1 MATVDGG
8 KLQYEIEIETAKLM
22 TGSRKASVVLE
33 QLNKNAQ
40 AASGGFDKVD
50 SSGRKASST
59 LGSVSSGAK
68 NAGDN
73 LSSAG
78 RGAEQLGGGFSRLA
92 SLVKGY
98 ITVQAALK
106 LIEIADDM
114 TMLQAR
120 VTLLSGSMEEAK
132 NTMASLSAIAANT
145 GNSLASTEK
154 LWETLTASLKEAG
167 ATNGQVLMLT
177 DTLQKIGV
185 VGGSSAEEMSNAL
198 RQFGQSIAG
207 GVVRAEEFNSVLEN
221 MPELARQMAAGL
233 GLSLG
238 QLRQRMLEGKL
249 TAEDAL
255 NAIQKQAGNVNTEFE
270 KMPVT
275 VDRAKNSLDVAFKN
289 MINDLNQSIG
299 LTQELAGLMQSV
311 ANNLNFYNKNVG
323 DSSRM
328 PKLISLQ
335 KEYNEE
341 LKDGQRWY
349 ESDTIFQQ
357 RRGEAASKLK
367 QVEGEI
373 AHIRAKAA
381 KDMEDSSKPI
391 AVKGAGTAN
400 PKQDDLIKK
409 SQRRIKLTKLEGEA
423 RARLQAQYDAEDA
436 GIKSTD
442 PLVKSLQDQYAEIYR
457 NTQAQKVSNAE
468 GKKSASQA
476 ESIAEKLAALK
487 EQAALSAESTR
498 ELSREQAIL
507 TAQQSLGSAATQND
521 IKLAG
526 QYAAAKWDTGNA
538 IRAQAAAEKLLPE
551 TKANASY
558 KQDVSDLQTAL
569 SAKKISQQQYN
580 ATAEKLE
587 QEHQANLAK
596 IRADQTVTP
605 QQAAAGTVNPVQ
617 ALANENA
624 QKLALIQ
631 QFENQKVI
639 TEQQGL
645 ALRKSLNTQYDQQ
658 RTAAMWQMW
667 RNQSVGN
674 EAVAASFDSI
684 AGNASNAFTGI
695 ATGSMTAGEAVSSLA
710 SNSLNTL
717 INSFVQMGAE
727 WVRSSVMGA
736 AAQTTAITTTTA
748 ASVAGTATTTA
759 ASTAAAGTTMAAWLP
774 AALVA
779 SIGSFGA
786 AAVVGG
792 GALLAAFGLIAG
804 LSGKRK
810 NGGPVSAGSMYQVGE
825 GGMPEI
831 YQASSGKQYMIPGDN
846 GSVISNKDMTS
857 SAGGSGGVVINI
869 QNYTSATVDA
879 QASNTGGGLT
889 IDVIVADLNQGGPI
903 RQAITRNTTASAR
916 ATE

>member
-1 MATVDGG
+1 MPGEMQMSKQDVGQ
-8 KLQYEIEIETAKLM
+8 LVYEVSMDVQELM
-22 TGSRKASVVLE
+22 EARQKIDSQLYG
-33 QLNKNAQ
+33 LNKSAN
-40 AASGGFDKVD
+40 
-50 SSGRKASST
+50 
-59 LGSVSSGAK
+59 
-68 NAGDN
+68 
-73 LSSAG
+73 SAG
-78 RGAEQLGGGFSRLA
+78 QSIDRLEKKTENLGGGFTRLA
-92 SLVKGY
+92 SAVKGY

-120 VTLLSGSMEEAK
+120 VTRLSGSLNEAK
-132 NTMASLSAIAANT
+132 NTMASLSTIAANT

-275 VDRAKNSLDVAFKN
+275 VGRAKNSLDVAFKN

-341 LKDGQRWY
+341 LRDGQRWY

-409 SQRRIKLTKLEGEA
+409 SQRRIKLSKLEGEA

-442 PLVKSLQDQYAEIYR
+442 PRVKSLQDQYAEIYR

-507 TAQQSLGSAATQND
+507 TAQQSLGSAATQAD

-551 TKANASY
+551 ARENANY
-558 KQDVSDLQTAL
+558 KQDVEDLKTAL
-569 SAKKISQQQYN
+569 DAKKITQQQAD
-580 ATAEKLE
+580 ATSE
-587 QEHQANLAK
+587 QLAKQHQVNLAK
-596 IRADQTVTP
+596 IRSEQVVTP
-605 QQAAAGTVNPVQ
+605 EQAAAGTFDPVQ

-631 QFENQKVI
+631 QFEQQKII
-639 TEQQGL
+639 TQQQSI
-645 ALRKSLNTQYDQQ
+645 SLMNAANTQYEQARIDAAWQIWENQ
-658 RTAAMWQMW
+658 SRANQMLGDAIDSLQGGATNAITGLLNGTQSLAESFANIGNTILNSVVSGLVEMGLQYVKNMIMGQAAATAA
-667 RNQSVGN
+667 
-674 EAVAASFDSI
+674 
-684 AGNASNAFTGI
+684 
-695 ATGSMTAGEAVSSLA
+695 L
-710 SNSLNTL
+710 
-717 INSFVQMGAE
+717 
-727 WVRSSVMGA
+727 
-736 AAQTTAITTTTA
+736 
-748 ASVAGTATTTA
+748 ATTTA
-759 ASTAAAGTTMAAWLP
+759 QATAAAAAWAPAAISASIATMGAASTAGTTAYST
-774 AALVA
+774 ALVA
-779 SIGSFGA
+779 SKG
-786 AAVVGG
+786 
-792 GALLAAFGLIAG
+792 LAIAG
-804 LSGKRK
+804 ARK
-810 NGGPVSAGSMYQVGE
+810 KGGPVSAGSMYQVGE
-825 GGMPEI
+825 GGRPEI
-831 YQASSGKQYMIPGDN
+831 YQASTGKQYMIPGDN
-846 GSVISNKDMTS
+846 GKVISNKDM
-857 SAGGSGGVVINI
+857 I
-869 QNYTSATVDA
+869 
-879 QASNTGGGLT
+879 GGGGGGT
-889 IDVIVADLNQGGPI
+889 SLNQVMNLTVNTTNGLDDATI
-903 RQAITRNTTASAR
+903 KQLRQAWKTDTMLIIQDQQRPRGLLTRSR
-916 ATE
+916 

>member
-1 MATVDGG
+1 MSKQDVGQ
-8 KLQYEIEIETAKLM
+8 LVYEVSMDVQELM
-22 TGSRKASVVLE
+22 EARQKIDSQLYG
-33 QLNKNAQ
+33 LNKSAN
-40 AASGGFDKVD
+40 
-50 SSGRKASST
+50 
-59 LGSVSSGAK
+59 
-68 NAGDN
+68 
-73 LSSAG
+73 SAG
-78 RGAEQLGGGFSRLA
+78 QSIDRLEKKTENLGGGFTRLA
-92 SLVKGY
+92 SAVKGY

-120 VTLLSGSMEEAK
+120 VTRLSGSLNEAK
-132 NTMASLSAIAANT
+132 NTMASLSTIAANT

-275 VDRAKNSLDVAFKN
+275 VGRAKNSLDVAFKN

-341 LKDGQRWY
+341 LRDGQRWY

-409 SQRRIKLTKLEGEA
+409 SQRRIKLSKLEGEA

-442 PLVKSLQDQYAEIYR
+442 PRVKSLQDQYAEIYR

-507 TAQQSLGSAATQND
+507 TAQQSLGSAATQAD

-551 TKANASY
+551 ARENANY
-558 KQDVSDLQTAL
+558 KQDVEDLKTAL
-569 SAKKISQQQYN
+569 DAKKITQQQAD
-580 ATAEKLE
+580 ATSE
-587 QEHQANLAK
+587 QLAKQHQVNLAK
-596 IRADQTVTP
+596 IRSEQVVTP
-605 QQAAAGTVNPVQ
+605 EQAAAGTVDPVQ

-631 QFENQKVI
+631 QFEQQKII
-639 TEQQGL
+639 TQQQSI
-645 ALRKSLNTQYDQQ
+645 SLMNAANTQYEQARIDAAWQIWENQ
-658 RTAAMWQMW
+658 SRANQMLGDAIDSLQGGATNAITGLLNGTQSLAESFANIGNTILNSVVSGLVEMGLQYVKNMIMGQAAATAA
-667 RNQSVGN
+667 
-674 EAVAASFDSI
+674 
-684 AGNASNAFTGI
+684 
-695 ATGSMTAGEAVSSLA
+695 L
-710 SNSLNTL
+710 
-717 INSFVQMGAE
+717 
-727 WVRSSVMGA
+727 
-736 AAQTTAITTTTA
+736 
-748 ASVAGTATTTA
+748 ATTTA
-759 ASTAAAGTTMAAWLP
+759 QATAAAAAWAPAAISASIATMGAASTAGTTAYST
-774 AALVA
+774 ALVA
-779 SIGSFGA
+779 SKG
-786 AAVVGG
+786 
-792 GALLAAFGLIAG
+792 LAIAG
-804 LSGKRK
+804 ARK
-810 NGGPVSAGSMYQVGE
+810 KGGPVSAGSMYQVGE
-825 GGMPEI
+825 GGRPEI
-831 YQASSGKQYMIPGDN
+831 YQASTGKQYMIPGDN
-846 GSVISNKDMTS
+846 GKVISNKDM
-857 SAGGSGGVVINI
+857 I
-869 QNYTSATVDA
+869 
-879 QASNTGGGLT
+879 GGGGGGT
-889 IDVIVADLNQGGPI
+889 SLNQVMNLTVNTTNGLDDATI
-903 RQAITRNTTASAR
+903 KQLRQAWKTDTMLIIQDQQRPRGLLTRSR
-916 ATE
+916 

>member
-1 MATVDGG
+1 MQMSKQDVGQ
-8 KLQYEIEIETAKLM
+8 LVYEVSMDVQELM
-22 TGSRKASVVLE
+22 EARQKIDSQLYG
-33 QLNKNAQ
+33 LNKSAN
-40 AASGGFDKVD
+40 
-50 SSGRKASST
+50 
-59 LGSVSSGAK
+59 
-68 NAGDN
+68 
-73 LSSAG
+73 SAG
-78 RGAEQLGGGFSRLA
+78 QSIDRLEKKTENLGGGFTRLA
-92 SLVKGY
+92 SAVKGY

-120 VTLLSGSMEEAK
+120 VTRLSGSLNEAK
-132 NTMASLSAIAANT
+132 NTMASLSTIAANT

-275 VDRAKNSLDVAFKN
+275 VGRAKNSLDVAFKN

-341 LKDGQRWY
+341 LRDGQRWY

-409 SQRRIKLTKLEGEA
+409 SQRRIKLSKLEGEA

-442 PLVKSLQDQYAEIYR
+442 PRVKSLQDQYAEIYR

-507 TAQQSLGSAATQND
+507 TAQQSLGSAATQAD

-551 TKANASY
+551 ARENANY
-558 KQDVSDLQTAL
+558 KQDVEDLKTAL
-569 SAKKISQQQYN
+569 DAKKITQQQAD
-580 ATAEKLE
+580 ATSE
-587 QEHQANLAK
+587 QLAKQHQVNLAK
-596 IRADQTVTP
+596 IRSEQVVTP
-605 QQAAAGTVNPVQ
+605 EQAAAGTFDPVQ

-631 QFENQKVI
+631 QFEQQKII
-639 TEQQGL
+639 TQQQSI
-645 ALRKSLNTQYDQQ
+645 SLMNAANTQYEQARIDAAWQIWENQ
-658 RTAAMWQMW
+658 SRANQMLGDAIDSLQGGATNAITGLLNGTQSLAESFANIGNTILNSVVSGLVEMGLQYVKNMIMGQAAATAA
-667 RNQSVGN
+667 
-674 EAVAASFDSI
+674 
-684 AGNASNAFTGI
+684 
-695 ATGSMTAGEAVSSLA
+695 L
-710 SNSLNTL
+710 
-717 INSFVQMGAE
+717 
-727 WVRSSVMGA
+727 
-736 AAQTTAITTTTA
+736 
-748 ASVAGTATTTA
+748 ATTTA
-759 ASTAAAGTTMAAWLP
+759 QATAAAAAWAPAAISASIATMGAASTAGTTAYST
-774 AALVA
+774 ALVA
-779 SIGSFGA
+779 SKG
-786 AAVVGG
+786 
-792 GALLAAFGLIAG
+792 LAIAG
-804 LSGKRK
+804 ARK
-810 NGGPVSAGSMYQVGE
+810 KGGPVSAGSMYQVGE
-825 GGMPEI
+825 GGRPEI
-831 YQASSGKQYMIPGDN
+831 YQASTGKQYMIPGDN
-846 GSVISNKDMTS
+846 GKVISNKDM
-857 SAGGSGGVVINI
+857 I
-869 QNYTSATVDA
+869 
-879 QASNTGGGLT
+879 GGGGGGT
-889 IDVIVADLNQGGPI
+889 SLNQVMNLTVNTTNGLDDATI
-903 RQAITRNTTASAR
+903 KQLRQAWKTDTMLIIQDQQRPRGLLTRSR
-916 ATE
+916 

>member
-120 VTLLSGSMEEAK
+120 VTRLSGSMEEAK

-341 LKDGQRWY
+341 LRDGQRWY

-381 KDMEDSSKPI
+381 KDMEDSSKHI

-409 SQRRIKLTKLEGEA
+409 SQRRIELSKLEGEA

-442 PLVKSLQDQYAEIYR
+442 PRVKSLQDQYAEIYR
-457 NTQAQKVSNAE
+457 NTQAQKTNNAE

-487 EQAALSAESTR
+487 EQAALSADSTR

-507 TAQQSLGSAATQND
+507 TAQQSLGSAATQDD

-551 TKANASY
+551 SRENASY
-558 KQDVSDLQTAL
+558 SQDVKDLNTAL
-569 SAKKISQQQYN
+569 AAKKISQEQYN
-580 ATAEKLE
+580 ATSEQLE
-587 QEHQANLAK
+587 QQHQANLAK
-596 IRADQTVTP
+596 IRADQAVTP
-605 QQAAAGTVNPVQ
+605 QQAAAGTVDPVQ

-631 QFENQKVI
+631 QFEQQKTI

-645 ALRKSLNTQYDQQ
+645 ALRNAANTQYEEQRIAAQWEIWRQQ
-658 RTAAMWQMW
+658 SAGNDAA
-667 RNQSVGN
+667 
-674 EAVAASFDSI
+674 AAAFDSF
-684 AGNASNAFTGI
+684 AGNASNALTGI
-695 ATGSMTAGEAVSSLA
+695 ITGSMSAQDAMRSLG
-710 SNSLNTL
+710 STVLNSLV
-717 INSFVQMGAE
+717 NSFVQMGVE
-727 WVRSSVMGA
+727 WVKSAVTGA
-736 AAQTTAITTTTA
+736 AAQTTAVATTTA

-759 ASTAAAGTTMAAWLP
+759 ASTAAAATTTAAWTP
-774 AALVA
+774 AAIVA
-779 SIGSFGA
+779 SIASFGTA
-786 AAVVGG
+786 AAIGL
-792 GALLAAFGLIAG
+792 GAVLGVLATGIA
-804 LSGKRK
+804 GKRK

-846 GSVISNKDMTS
+846 GSVISNKDMQGGGITIINNIENYS
-857 SAGGSGGVVINI
+857 SN
-869 QNYTSATVDA
+869 ATVDT
-879 QASNTGGGLT
+879 QATSDGNGNVTIQTIVTDIANGGE
-889 IDVIVADLNQGGPI
+889 IS
-903 RQAITRNTTASAR
+903 QAISNFHSAPRR
-916 ATE
+916 ARG

>member
-1 MATVDGG
+1 MSKQDVGQ
-8 KLQYEIEIETAKLM
+8 LVYEVSMDVQELM
-22 TGSRKASVVLE
+22 EARQKIDSQLYG
-33 QLNKNAQ
+33 LNKSA
-40 AASGGFDKVD
+40 D
-50 SSGRKASST
+50 
-59 LGSVSSGAK
+59 
-68 NAGDN
+68 
-73 LSSAG
+73 SAG
-78 RGAEQLGGGFSRLA
+78 QSIDRLEKKTENLGGGFTRLA
-92 SLVKGY
+92 SAVKGY

-120 VTLLSGSMEEAK
+120 VTRLSGSLNEAK
-132 NTMASLSAIAANT
+132 NTMASLSTIAANT

-357 RRGEAASKLK
+357 RRGEAANKLK

-391 AVKGAGTAN
+391 AVKGAGNSN

-409 SQRRIKLTKLEGEA
+409 SQRRIELSKLEGEA
-423 RARLQAQYDAEDA
+423 RARLQALYDAEDA
-436 GIKSTD
+436 GIKSDD
-442 PLVKSLQDQYAEIYR
+442 PRVKSLQNQYAEIYR
-457 NTQAQKVSNAE
+457 NTQAQKTNNAE

-476 ESIAEKLAALK
+476 ESIAEKLSALK
-487 EQAALSAESTR
+487 EQAALSADSTS
-498 ELSREQAIL
+498 ELSREQAL
-507 TAQQSLGSAATQND
+507 LRAEQSLGKGATAEQ
-521 IKLAG
+521 IQQAKS
-526 QYAAAKWDTGNA
+526 YAAAIWDTTAAIKARNA
-538 IRAQAAAEKLLPE
+538 IPELKEDADYSAQKSQLEMLK
-551 TKANASY
+551 
-558 KQDVSDLQTAL
+558 
-569 SAKKISQQQYN
+569 SAKNAQGNLLISQQQYN
-580 ATAEKLE
+580 QQSEQLE
-587 QEHQANLAK
+587 QEHLANLAK
-596 IRADQTVTP
+596 IRVGQVVTP
-605 QQAAAGTVNPVQ
+605 KDANAGMVDPVQ

-624 QKLALIQ
+624 QKLELIK
-631 QFENQKVI
+631 QFEQQKII
-639 TEQQGL
+639 TQQQSI
-645 ALRKSLNTQYDQQ
+645 SLMNAANTQYEQARIDAAWQIWENQ
-658 RTAAMWQMW
+658 SRANQMLGDAIDSLQGGATNAITGLLNGTQSLAESFANIGTTILNSVVSGLVEMGLQYVKNMIMGQAAATAALASTTAQ
-667 RNQSVGN
+667 
-674 EAVAASFDSI
+674 ATAAAAAWAPAAISASI
-684 AGNASNAFTGI
+684 AT
-695 ATGSMTAGEAVSSLA
+695 
-710 SNSLNTL
+710 
-717 INSFVQMGAE
+717 MG
-727 WVRSSVMGA
+727 
-736 AAQTTAITTTTA
+736 
-748 ASVAGTATTTA
+748 A
-759 ASTAAAGTTMAAWLP
+759 ASTAGTTAYST
-774 AALVA
+774 ALVA
-779 SIGSFGA
+779 SKG
-786 AAVVGG
+786 
-792 GALLAAFGLIAG
+792 LAIAG
-804 LSGKRK
+804 ARK

-825 GGMPEI
+825 GGRPEI
-831 YQASSGKQYMIPGDN
+831 YQASTGKQYMIPGDN
-846 GSVISNKDMTS
+846 GKVISNKDMIG
-857 SAGGSGGVVINI
+857 GGSSGSVVQQEIHFNI
-869 QNYTSATVDA
+869 QTTNGIDDATMNKMA
-879 QASNTGGGLT
+879 AMMKT
-889 IDVIVADLNQGGPI
+889 ISLNQMKDQSTRPGGMLQP
-903 RQAITRNTTASAR
+903 RK
-916 ATE
+916 

>member
-1 MATVDGG
+1 MPGEMQMSKQDVGQ
-8 KLQYEIEIETAKLM
+8 LVYEVSMDVQELM
-22 TGSRKASVVLE
+22 EARQKIDSQLYG
-33 QLNKNAQ
+33 LNKSAN
-40 AASGGFDKVD
+40 
-50 SSGRKASST
+50 
-59 LGSVSSGAK
+59 
-68 NAGDN
+68 
-73 LSSAG
+73 SAG
-78 RGAEQLGGGFSRLA
+78 QSIDRLEKKTENLGGGFTRLA
-92 SLVKGY
+92 SAVKGY

-120 VTLLSGSMEEAK
+120 VTRLSGSLNEAK
-132 NTMASLSAIAANT
+132 NTMASLSTIAANT

-341 LKDGQRWY
+341 LRDGQRWY

-409 SQRRIKLTKLEGEA
+409 SQRRIELSKLEGEA

-442 PLVKSLQDQYAEIYR
+442 PRVKSLQDQYAEIYR

-507 TAQQSLGSAATQND
+507 TAQQSLGSAATQAD

-551 TKANASY
+551 ARENANY
-558 KQDVSDLQTAL
+558 KQDVEDLKTAL
-569 SAKKISQQQYN
+569 DAKKITQQQAD
-580 ATAEKLE
+580 ATSE
-587 QEHQANLAK
+587 QLAKQHQVNLAK
-596 IRADQTVTP
+596 IRAETAAGVTP
-605 QQAAAGTVNPVQ
+605 LQDAQGAIDPVQ

-624 QKLALIQ
+624 RKLALIQ
-631 QFENQKVI
+631 QFE
-639 TEQQGL
+639 TEKGALTANGL
-645 ALRKSLNTQYDQQ
+645 ALLNAQNTQYEQERIDAAWQIWENQ
-658 RTAAMWQMW
+658 SRANQMLGDAIDSLQGGATNAITGLLNGTQSLAESFANIGNTILNSVVSGLVEMGLQYVKNMIMGQAAATAA
-667 RNQSVGN
+667 
-674 EAVAASFDSI
+674 
-684 AGNASNAFTGI
+684 
-695 ATGSMTAGEAVSSLA
+695 L
-710 SNSLNTL
+710 
-717 INSFVQMGAE
+717 
-727 WVRSSVMGA
+727 
-736 AAQTTAITTTTA
+736 
-748 ASVAGTATTTA
+748 ATTTA
-759 ASTAAAGTTMAAWLP
+759 QATAAAAAWAPAAISASIATMGAASTAGTTAYST
-774 AALVA
+774 ALVA
-779 SIGSFGA
+779 SKG
-786 AAVVGG
+786 
-792 GALLAAFGLIAG
+792 LAIAG
-804 LSGKRK
+804 ARK

-825 GGMPEI
+825 GGRPEI
-831 YQASSGKQYMIPGDN
+831 YQASTGKQYMIPGDN
-846 GSVISNKDMTS
+846 GKVISNKDM
-857 SAGGSGGVVINI
+857 I
-869 QNYTSATVDA
+869 
-879 QASNTGGGLT
+879 GGGGGGT
-889 IDVIVADLNQGGPI
+889 SLNQVMNLTVNTTNGLDDATI
-903 RQAITRNTTASAR
+903 KQLRQAWKTDTMLIIQDQQRPRGLLTRSR
-916 ATE
+916 

>member
-1 MATVDGG
+1 MSKQDVGQ
-8 KLQYEIEIETAKLM
+8 LVYEVSMDVQELM
-22 TGSRKASVVLE
+22 EARQKIDSQLYG
-33 QLNKNAQ
+33 LNKSANAAGQ
-40 AASGGFDKVD
+40 SIDRLE
-50 SSGRKASST
+50 RKT
-59 LGSVSSGAK
+59 E
-68 NAGDN
+68 D
-73 LSSAG
+73 
-78 RGAEQLGGGFSRLA
+78 LGGGFTRLA
-92 SLVKGY
+92 SVVKGY

-120 VTLLSGSMEEAK
+120 VTRLSGSLEEAR
-132 NTMASLSAIAANT
+132 NTMASLSTIAANT

-167 ATNGQVLMLT
+167 ATNGQIMMLT

-207 GVVRAEEFNSVLEN
+207 GIVRAEEFNSVLEN

-255 NAIQKQAGNVNTEFE
+255 NAIQKQAANVNTEFD

-335 KEYNEE
+335 KEYNDE

-381 KDMEDSSKPI
+381 KDAEESGKPI
-391 AVKGAGTAN
+391 EVKGTGSSN

-409 SQRRIKLTKLEGEA
+409 SQRRIELSKLEGEA

-436 GIKSTD
+436 GIKSDD
-442 PLVKSLQDQYAEIYR
+442 PRVKSLQDQYAEIYR
-457 NTQAQKVSNAE
+457 NTQAQKTNTAE

-476 ESIAEKLAALK
+476 ERNAAVLDDYRLRAE
-487 EQAALSAESTR
+487 LSADSTSA
-498 ELSREQAIL
+498 LSREQTIL
-507 TAQQSLGSAATQND
+507 AAKMKLTNPTPDQVAQVERD
-521 IKLAG
+521 
-526 QYAAAKWDTGNA
+526 AAAAWDKA
-538 IRAQAAAEKLLPE
+538 AALKAQAAVPELKENADYTAQKEQLDMLKGAKDNQGNLL
-551 TKANASY
+551 
-558 KQDVSDLQTAL
+558 
-569 SAKKISQQQYN
+569 ISQQQYN
-580 ATAEKLE
+580 QQSEQLE
-587 QEHQANLAK
+587 QQHQVNLAK
-596 IRADQTVTP
+596 IRADTAAGVTP
-605 QQAAAGTVNPVQ
+605 LQQAQGAIDPVQ
-617 ALANENA
+617 QLANENA

-631 QFENQKVI
+631 QYENQKVI
-639 TEQQGL
+639 TEQQSL
-645 ALRKSLNTQYDQQ
+645 ALRNSLNTQYDQQ

-684 AGNASNAFTGI
+684 AGNASNAFTGMV
-695 ATGSMTAGEAVSSLA
+695 TGSMSAEEAMSSLA
-710 SNSLNTL
+710 SNALNTL
-717 INSFVQMGAE
+717 INSFVQMGVE
-727 WVRSSVMGA
+727 WVKSAVMGQVRTQA
-736 AAQTTAITTTTA
+736 A
-748 ASVAGTATTTA
+748 VA
-759 ASTAAAGTTMAAWLP
+759 ASTAAQVGGIATQTTASTSAAAVTATAWTP
-774 AALVA
+774 AAILS
-779 SIGSFGA
+779 SIASFGA
-786 AAVVGG
+786 AAAIGL
-792 GALLAAFGLIAG
+792 GAVLAIGA

-810 NGGPVSAGSMYQVGE
+810 NGGPVSAGGMYQVGE

-831 YQASSGKQYMIPGDN
+831 YQASNGRQYMIPGDN
-846 GSVISNKDMTS
+846 GSVISNKDMQGGSTS
-857 SAGGSGGVVINI
+857 SGGVIIHI

-879 QASNTGGGLT
+879 QASNGANGVTV
-889 IDVIVADLNQGGPI
+889 DVIVADLDAGGPI

>member
-1 MATVDGG
+1 MPGEMQMSKQDVGQ
-8 KLQYEIEIETAKLM
+8 LVYEVSMDVQELM
-22 TGSRKASVVLE
+22 EARQKIDSQLYG
-33 QLNKNAQ
+33 LNKSAN
-40 AASGGFDKVD
+40 
-50 SSGRKASST
+50 
-59 LGSVSSGAK
+59 
-68 NAGDN
+68 
-73 LSSAG
+73 SAG
-78 RGAEQLGGGFSRLA
+78 QSIDRLEKKTENLGGGFTRLA
-92 SLVKGY
+92 SAVKGY

-120 VTLLSGSMEEAK
+120 VTRLSGSLNEAK
-132 NTMASLSAIAANT
+132 NTMASLSTIAANT

-275 VDRAKNSLDVAFKN
+275 VGRAKNSLDVAFKN

-341 LKDGQRWY
+341 LRDGQRWY

-409 SQRRIKLTKLEGEA
+409 SQRRIKLSKLEGEA

-442 PLVKSLQDQYAEIYR
+442 PRVKSLQDQYAEIYR

-507 TAQQSLGSAATQND
+507 TAQQSLGSAATQAD

-551 TKANASY
+551 ARENANY
-558 KQDVSDLQTAL
+558 KQDVEDLKTAL
-569 SAKKISQQQYN
+569 DAKKITQQQAD
-580 ATAEKLE
+580 ATSE
-587 QEHQANLAK
+587 QLAKQHQVNLAK
-596 IRADQTVTP
+596 IRSEQVVTP
-605 QQAAAGTVNPVQ
+605 EQAAAGTVDPVQ

-631 QFENQKVI
+631 QFEQQKII
-639 TEQQGL
+639 TQQQSI
-645 ALRKSLNTQYDQQ
+645 SLMNAANTQYEQARIDAAWQIWENQ
-658 RTAAMWQMW
+658 SRANQMLGDAIDSLQGGATNAITGLLNGTQSLAESFANIGNTILNSVVSGLVEMGLQYVKNMIMGQAAATAA
-667 RNQSVGN
+667 
-674 EAVAASFDSI
+674 
-684 AGNASNAFTGI
+684 
-695 ATGSMTAGEAVSSLA
+695 L
-710 SNSLNTL
+710 
-717 INSFVQMGAE
+717 
-727 WVRSSVMGA
+727 
-736 AAQTTAITTTTA
+736 
-748 ASVAGTATTTA
+748 ATTTA
-759 ASTAAAGTTMAAWLP
+759 QATAAAAAWAPAAISASIATMGAASTAGTTAYST
-774 AALVA
+774 ALVA
-779 SIGSFGA
+779 SKG
-786 AAVVGG
+786 
-792 GALLAAFGLIAG
+792 LAIAG
-804 LSGKRK
+804 ARK
-810 NGGPVSAGSMYQVGE
+810 KGGPVSAGSMYQVGE
-825 GGMPEI
+825 GGRPEI
-831 YQASSGKQYMIPGDN
+831 YQASTGKQYMIPGDN
-846 GSVISNKDMTS
+846 GKVISNKDM
-857 SAGGSGGVVINI
+857 I
-869 QNYTSATVDA
+869 
-879 QASNTGGGLT
+879 GGGGGGT
-889 IDVIVADLNQGGPI
+889 SLNQVMNLTVNTTNGLDDATI
-903 RQAITRNTTASAR
+903 KQLRQAWKTDTMLIIQDQQRPRGLLTRSR
-916 ATE
+916 

>member
-1 MATVDGG
+1 MSEKVGDIF
-8 KLQYEIEIETAKLM
+8 IEIEMETKKLVDANREVNQQLQQTQNSANK
-22 TGSRKASVVLE
+22 TGSIMNKLE
-33 QLNKNAQ
+33 K
-40 AASGGFDKVD
+40 D
-50 SSGRKASST
+50 
-59 LGSVSSGAK
+59 
-68 NAGDN
+68 AGN
-73 LSSAG
+73 
-78 RGAEQLGGGFSRLA
+78 LGGGFSTLA
-92 SLVKGY
+92 SAVKGY

-120 VTLLSGSMEEAK
+120 VTRLSGSLDEAK
-132 NTMASLSAIAANT
+132 TTMASLSTIAANT

-207 GVVRAEEFNSVLEN
+207 GIVRAEEFNSVLEN

-255 NAIQKQAGNVNTEFE
+255 NAIQKQAANVNTEFD

-299 LTQELAGLMQSV
+299 LTQDLAGLMQSV

-381 KDMEDSSKPI
+381 KDMEEANRPI

-409 SQRRIKLTKLEGEA
+409 SQRRIELSKLEGEA

-436 GIKSTD
+436 GIKSND
-442 PLVKSLQDQYAEIYR
+442 PRVKSLQDQYAEIYR
-457 NTQAQKVSNAE
+457 NTQAQKTNNAE

-476 ESIAEKLAALK
+476 ESIAEKLTALK
-487 EQAALSAESTR
+487 EQASLSADSTR

-507 TAQQSLGSAATQND
+507 TAQQSLGSAATKED
-521 IKLAG
+521 IELAG
-526 QYAAAKWDTGNA
+526 KYAATKWDTGNA

-551 TKANASY
+551 ARESANY
-558 KQDVSDLQTAL
+558 KQDVEDLKTAL
-569 SAKKISQQQYN
+569 NAKKITQQQAD
-580 ATAEKLE
+580 ATSE
-587 QEHQANLAK
+587 QLAKQHQVNLAK
-596 IRADQTVTP
+596 IRSEQVVTP
-605 QQAAAGTVNPVQ
+605 EKAAAGTVDPVQ

-624 QKLALIQ
+624 QKLELIK
-631 QFENQKVI
+631 QFEQQKII
-639 TEQQGL
+639 TQQQSI
-645 ALRKSLNTQYDQQ
+645 SLMNAANTQYEQA
-658 RTAAMWQMW
+658 RINAAWQIW
-667 RNQSVGN
+667 ESQN
-674 EAVAASFDSI
+674 EANQLLGSAIDSLQ
-684 AGNASNAFTGI
+684 GGASNAITGLLNGTQSLSEAFANI
-695 ATGSMTAGEAVSSLA
+695 GSTILNSVVSS
-710 SNSLNTL
+710 
-717 INSFVQMGAE
+717 IVQMGLE
-727 WVRSSVMGA
+727 WVKAQMIGQT
-736 AAQTTAITTTTA
+736 AQTSAILSNQATATA
-748 ASVAGTATTTA
+748 ALA
-759 ASTAAAGTTMAAWLP
+759 ASTASGIASAATLLAAWSPAAMAA
-774 AALVA
+774 
-779 SIGSFGA
+779 SIATSGGA
-786 AAVVGG
+786 AA
-792 GALLAAFGLIAG
+792 AGLTGYTTAMTTAQTMAIAG
-804 LSGKRK
+804 ARK

-825 GGMPEI
+825 GGKPEI
-831 YQASSGKQYMIPGDN
+831 YQASTGKQYMIPGDN
-846 GSVISNKDMTS
+846 GKVISNKDMM
-857 SAGGSGGVVINI
+857 
-869 QNYTSATVDA
+869 
-879 QASNTGGGLT
+879 GGGGGGTSLSQVMNLT
-889 IDVIVADLNQGGPI
+889 VNTTNGLDDATIKKL
-903 RQAITRNTTASAR
+903 RQAWKTDTMLIIRDQSTRPKGMLQGR
-916 ATE
+916 K